1 MYYLTSCIIDIMD
14 HFVKN
19 YLNKWYCFWSMKTPF
34 KKDANNLFF
43 KEWTITE
50 DEMVE
55 QLVFRAETHS
65 RTTEFHTA
73 VNGW

>member
-1 MYYLTSCIIDIMD
+1 MD
-14 HFVKN
+14 HFVKK
-19 YLNKWYCFWSMKTPF
+19 YLHKWYCFWPMKISF
-34 KKDANNLFF
+34 KKDVNNLFF

-50 DEMVE
+50 DETVE
-55 QLVFRAETHS
+55 QLVFRAETHDS

>member
-1 MYYLTSCIIDIMD
+1 
-14 HFVKN
+14 
-19 YLNKWYCFWSMKTPF
+19 MKTPF

-55 QLVFRAETHS
+55 QLVFRAETLSDYGISHGS
-65 RTTEFHTA
+65 
-73 VNGW
+73 

>member
-1 MYYLTSCIIDIMD
+1 
-14 HFVKN
+14 
-19 YLNKWYCFWSMKTPF
+19 MKTPF